1 MKNIRYQWKRYWV
14 PYKNDGISLTD
25 HGFLEDPTG
34 EFGKYV
40 SPNLATLEDLKK
52 LGCLIL
58 VGEPGIGKSSEIKE
72 LYYATAKESGDDHAL
87 WIDLKDVMTP
97 EGFISRLTN
106 DPRYKNWSEN
116 NEPLYLFLDSFD
128 EGTFSFPRFAN
139 AFSALLTDHHKNIS
153 NLYLRI
159 SCRTALW
166 PSYMEGNLV
175 VLWGEET
182 CQTHELCPLTKKD
195 VETALEAQGIDKQA
209 FLAEVYSKDASGL
222 AGKPLTLKFLIDVFL
237 ENKGHLP
244 DRKSEIYSRGCELL
258 VQEPQAW
265 KRVNPPVK
273 PKLNLPQKI
282 AVAERIAIATL
293 VGGKPTIVIE
303 DEGKLLD
310 NEINVTQLHGR
321 EIIDDVS
328 VTLGDEE
335 IKEVLNT
342 GLFSARGNGKIGWAH
357 QTYGEYLAA
366 RYITRHKLP
375 WKQVQSLL
383 FQDPLGIGI
392 FQVVPQ
398 LYEVSAWLASLD
410 PSFFDNAVLLD
421 PEFLLLSD
429 ANVITDQQKQAL
441 VEQLLIRLDRG
452 ELVDRWETFND
463 TNYKKLNHP
472 NIAAQLQPYIEDSSR
487 DMVVRRAAI
496 DIARA
501 CKVSSLEKLL
511 VNIALDS
518 DDNLS
523 IRVHAALTVAHIG
536 SEESKQALKPLADA
550 GFPDDPEDELKGA
563 VLRALWPNH
572 ISNQEVFALITPPK
586 KRSFHGAYYGFV
598 DKELAESLR
607 TEDVLSALSWIEAN
621 ALTPER
627 LEYFLGTLSD
637 AIMLKAWEEI
647 ADPQV
652 LEKFAHIAYER
663 LNEFAGIVGDRALS
677 EKIAAKFQ
685 KALENQDQGRRN
697 LIKRLAQI
705 IHEKDKKPGRKAFV
719 LYHRSHVQLILPKDF
734 EWFIQ
739 WLENEK
745 DEEMQKI
752 IAEIISSAFRVND
765 TSHIELVYKARQR
778 NSFLEEETRFW
789 FEPVEL
795 ASESA
800 KEQRERWSNE
810 QKWQEKHERDEREE
824 ILKIISPEKIV
835 ELLEKSE
842 AGDMDSWWLLNNAL
856 GVTDEGYYKADFE
869 ELRGWKLVEEDIH
882 KRIIECGKQFLTEK
896 SCDTD
901 KWLGKNILY
910 FPALAGYREIKK
922 LYSQHDEFLEKQG
935 LEFWKRWAP
944 ITLGFPLISNHPE
957 NGKIIALAYKHA
969 PDEVISTLGVLID
982 DEAERYNGLMI
993 NDLLEDSL
1001 DERMSK
1007 FLLEKAQQQGF
1018 SPKAAGEIIR
1028 FLLHHNDRAAKE
1040 YVKSKIK
1047 VPLPIDEQE
1056 KDEVIS
1062 SAASLLQNA
1071 VREDWEFLWDLI
1083 LKDNEFGRALIFRAH
1098 DSPLRGSSVLQD
1110 ISESQLA
1117 DLFIWL
1123 TKEFPPEEY
1132 RHPEG
1137 GGTVTPQISIGDW
1150 RDAVIRVL
1158 MEKGTAEAC
1167 RQVERAANALPQYK
1181 WIKQYTLVEARRITT
1196 QKSWQPPEINNLFK
1210 LVENR
1215 DLRLINSPDELMDS
1229 VLESIE
1235 KFQQILHAQQQ
1246 PRVIRLWNQD
1256 RRRKKQP
1263 VVSWPKDE
1271 LDLSDEIA
1279 SHLNDDLKDRGIF
1292 VGREMVVTR
1301 VNRLDIHIKV
1311 FGHDRLGRPTDP
1323 SEVIIEVKGCWHPE
1337 LDTAMET
1344 QLVDKYLSA
1353 NGCHHGIY
1361 LVGWFNC
1368 DAWNDSSDTRKQKAP
1383 NLSLEQ
1389 AREKF
1394 GQQAGALSAKH
1405 AFRVESV
1412 ILNTEL
1418 L

>member
-1 MKNIRYQWKRYWV
+1 MKNIKYQWKRYWV

-34 EFGKYV
+34 EFGKYI
-40 SPNLATLEDLKK
+40 SPSLATLEDLKK

-72 LYYATAKESGDDHAL
+72 LYDATVKESGDDHAL

-97 EGFISRLTN
+97 EGFISRLTD

-116 NEPLYLFLDSFD
+116 KEPLYLFLDSFD

-139 AFSALLTDHHKNIS
+139 AFSALFTDQHKNIP

-166 PSYMEGNLV
+166 SSYMEGSLV

-209 FLAEVYSKDASGL
+209 FLTEVYSKDASGL
-222 AGKPLTLKFLIDVFL
+222 AGKPLTLKFLMDLFL

-244 DRKSEIYSRGCELL
+244 DRKSEIYSRGCDLL

-310 NEINVTQLHGR
+310 NEINIIQLHGR
-321 EIIDDVS
+321 EIIDDVP

-366 RYITRHKLP
+366 KYITRHKLP
-375 WKQVQSLL
+375 WKQVQSLV

-398 LYEVSAWLASLD
+398 LYEVSAWLASLE

-441 VEQLLIRLDRG
+441 VEQLLVRLDRG

-472 NIAAQLQPYIEDSSR
+472 NIAAQLQPYIEDSSK

-511 VNIALDS
+511 VKIALDGN
-518 DDNLS
+518 DNLL

-536 SEESKQALKPLADA
+536 SDESKQALKPLADA

-572 ISNQEVFALITPPK
+572 ISNQEVFSLITPPK

-607 TEDVLSALSWIEAN
+607 TEDVLPALSWIEAN

-652 LEKFAHIAYER
+652 LEKFAHISYER

-685 KALENQDQGRRN
+685 KAIEDQDEGRRS
-697 LIKRLAQI
+697 LIKQLAQI
-705 IHEKDKKPGRKAFV
+705 IHEKDKKPGRKAFI
-719 LYHRSHVQLILPKDF
+719 LYHRSHVQLILPKDL
-734 EWFIQ
+734 EWLIK
-739 WLENEK
+739 WLEGEK
-745 DEEMQKI
+745 GEEMQKI
-752 IAEIISSAFRVND
+752 ISEIISSAFRVND
-765 TSHIELVYKARQR
+765 TSHIDLVYKARQR

-789 FEPVEL
+789 FEPVKL
-795 ASESA
+795 DSDFA
-800 KEQRERWSNE
+800 KEQRERWSDE
-810 QKWQEKHERDEREE
+810 KKWREKREKNEREE
-824 ILKIISPEKIV
+824 ILKVLSPDKIS

-842 AGDMDSWWLLNNAL
+842 AGDMDSWWRLNNAMCMYQHEL
-856 GVTDEGYYKADFE
+856 DDSKFE
-869 ELRGWKLVEEDIH
+869 DLPGWKIIDENIQ
-882 KRIIECGKQFLTEK
+882 KRIIECGRKFLSEQESK
-896 SCDTD
+896 PEI
-901 KWLGKNILY
+901 WLGKGKIY
-910 FPALAGYREIKK
+910 FPAIAGYRAIKAF
-922 LYSQHDEFLEKQG
+922 HEREPEFIEKQTS
-935 LEFWKRWAP
+935 EFWKRWAS
-944 ITLGFPLISNHPE
+944 ITLGMPLVSNDRE
-957 NGKIIALAYKHA
+957 NGKIIALAYKYA
-969 PDEVISTLGVLID
+969 PDEVIATLDVLID
-982 DEAERYNGLMI
+982 DEAQRYNSLLI
-993 NDLLEDSL
+993 NDLLDDCL
-1001 DERMSK
+1001 DDRMST
-1007 FLLEKAQQQGF
+1007 FLLGKAQQQGF
-1018 SPKAAGEIIR
+1018 SPKAAGEILR
-1028 FLLHHNDRAAKE
+1028 FLLGHDDLSAKE
-1040 YVKSKIK
+1040 YIKSKIA
-1047 VPLPIDEQE
+1047 VPLPEDADKKE
-1056 KDEVIS
+1056 EVL
-1062 SAASLLQNA
+1062 SAASSLLQNA
-1071 VREDWEFLWDLI
+1071 DQSDWEFLWDHI
-1083 LKDNEFGRALIFRAH
+1083 QQDNEFGRALIFKSH
-1098 DSPLRGSSVLQD
+1098 DSPLRGSGVLQK
-1110 ISESQLA
+1110 ISEPQLA
-1117 DLFIWL
+1117 DLHIWL
-1123 TKEFPPEEY
+1123 TNEFPPEEY
-1132 RHPEG
+1132 KQPEG
-1137 GGTVTPQISIGDW
+1137 SGTVTPKISIGDW
-1150 RDAVIRVL
+1150 RDSVLRVL
-1158 MEKGTAEAC
+1158 MDKGTAEAC
-1167 RQVERAANALPQYK
+1167 RQIDRIAAALPQYK
-1181 WIKQYTLVEARRITT
+1181 WIKRYTLVEARRIAA
-1196 QKSWQPPEINNLFK
+1196 QKSWQPPEVNNLFK
-1210 LVENR
+1210 LVENH

-1229 VLESIE
+1229 VLDSIAR
-1235 KFQQILHAQQQ
+1235 FQQVLHSQHQ

-1263 VVSWPKDE
+1263 VISWPKDE
-1271 LDLSDEIA
+1271 LDLSDELA
-1279 SHLNDDLKDRGIF
+1279 SHLNGDLDDRGIF
-1292 VGREMVVTR
+1292 VGREMTVTR

-1311 FGHDRLGRPTDP
+1311 FGKDHLGRPTD
-1323 SEVIIEVKGCWHPE
+1323 SHEIIIEVKGCWHPE

-1344 QLVDKYLSA
+1344 QLVGKYLSA

-1368 DAWNDSSDTRKQKAP
+1368 DAWNDSSDTRKQKVP

-1394 GQQAGALSAKH
+1394 GKQADALSAKH

>member
-1 MKNIRYQWKRYWV
+1 MKKVRYQWKRYWV
-14 PYKNDGISLTD
+14 PFKNDGISLTD

-40 SPNLATLEDLKK
+40 SPNLATLEDLRKV
-52 LGCLIL
+52 GCLIL
-58 VGEPGIGKSSEIKE
+58 VGEPGIGKSTEIE
-72 LYYATAKESGDDHAL
+72 DLYHSTQKGVGEDHAL
-87 WIDLKDVMTP
+87 WIDLKSVMTP
-97 EGFISRLTN
+97 DSFVDRLTN
-106 DPRYKNWSEN
+106 DPRYKKWSEN

-139 AFSALLTDHHKNIS
+139 AFSTLLTDNSKNIP

-166 PSYMEGNLV
+166 PSYMEGSLV
-175 VLWGEET
+175 VLWEEEN

-195 VETALEAQGIDKQA
+195 VEVALDTQGIDKKA
-209 FLAEVYSKDASGL
+209 FLAEVESKEVSGL
-222 AGKPLTLKFLIDVFL
+222 AGKPLTLNFLMDVFI

-244 DRKSEIYSRGCELL
+244 DKKSDIYSRGCELL
-258 VQEPQAW
+258 ALEPDVS
-265 KRVNPPVK
+265 RRFNPSVK

-282 AVAERIAIATL
+282 AIAERIAIATL

-303 DEGKLLD
+303 NEDKLLD
-310 NEINVTQLHGR
+310 NEIGITQLHGR
-321 EIIDDVS
+321 EIVDDVP

-366 RYITRHKLP
+366 RYIVRHQLP
-375 WKQVQSLL
+375 WKQIQSLL
-383 FQDPLGIGI
+383 FQDPLKIGI

-398 LYEVSAWLASLD
+398 LYEVGAWLASLE

-472 NIAAQLQPYIEDSSR
+472 HIATQLQPYIEDSSK

-501 CKVSSLEKLL
+501 CKVSSLEELL
-511 VNIALDS
+511 VKITLNS
-518 DDNLS
+518 DDNLL

-572 ISNQEVFALITPPK
+572 ISNQEVFSLITPPK

-598 DKELAESLR
+598 DKEFAESLR
-607 TEDVLSALSWIEAN
+607 TEDVLPGLSWIEAN

-647 ADPQV
+647 ANPQV
-652 LEKFAHIAYER
+652 LEKFAHISYER

-685 KALENQDQGRRN
+685 KAIEDQDEGRRS
-697 LIKRLAQI
+697 LIKQLAQI
-705 IHEKDKKPGRKAFV
+705 IHEKDKKPGRKAFI
-719 LYHRSHVQLILPKDF
+719 LYHRSHVQLILPKDL
-734 EWFIQ
+734 EWLIQ
-739 WLENEK
+739 WLEGEK

-765 TSHIELVYKARQR
+765 TSHIDLVYKARQH
-778 NSFLEEETRFW
+778 NKLLEEETRFW
-789 FEPVEL
+789 FEPVVL

-800 KEQRERWSNE
+800 KEQRKRWNDE
-810 QKWQEKHERDEREE
+810 QSWQTRREQNERDET
-824 ILKIISPEKIV
+824 LKYVTPERIV
-835 ELLEKSE
+835 ELLVKSE
-842 AGDMDSWWLLNNAL
+842 AGDLDSWWRLNNAL
-856 GVTDEGYYKADFE
+856 GVTDEGFYQAEFE
-869 ELRGWKLVEEDIH
+869 ELRAWELVDEDVH
-882 KRIIECGKQFLTEK
+882 MRIIECGKKFLTEK
-896 SCDTD
+896 GSDPD
-901 KWLGKNILY
+901 KWLGKGNTIY

-922 LYSQHDEFLEKQG
+922 LHSQQDEFLDEQG
-935 LEFWKRWAP
+935 ADFWKRWAP
-944 ITLGFPLISNHPE
+944 ITLGFPHVSNHPE

-969 PDEVISTLGVLID
+969 PDEVISTLDVLID

-1007 FLLEKAQQQGF
+1007 FLLAKAQQQGF
-1018 SPKAAGEIIR
+1018 SPKAAGEIVR
-1028 FLLHHNDRAAKE
+1028 FLLHYNDKATKE

-1047 VPLPIDEQE
+1047 VPLPTGEPE
-1056 KDEVIS
+1056 KEEIIS

-1071 VREDWEFLWDLI
+1071 VREDWEFLWDLMM
-1083 LKDNEFGRALIFRAH
+1083 KDKEFGRALVFRAH
-1098 DSPLRGSSVLQD
+1098 DSPLRGAGVLQD

-1123 TKEFPPEEY
+1123 TNEFPPEEY
-1132 RHPEG
+1132 KHPEG

-1150 RDAVIRVL
+1150 RDSVIRAL
-1158 MEKGTAEAC
+1158 MDKGTAEAC
-1167 RQVERAANALPQYK
+1167 RQIERVANALPQYK

-1196 QKSWQPPEINNLFK
+1196 QKSWQPPEISNLFK
-1210 LVENR
+1210 LVENH
-1215 DLRLINSPDELMDS
+1215 DLRLVNSPDELMGIVIDS
-1229 VLESIE
+1229 LNS
-1235 KFQQILHAQQQ
+1235 FQQKLQKNDHPQA
-1246 PRVIRLWNQD
+1246 IRLWNENG
-1256 RRRKKQP
+1256 RP
-1263 VVSWPKDE
+1263 PISSPKDE
-1271 LDLSDEIA
+1271 NRLSDEVA
-1279 SHLNDDLKDRGIF
+1279 THLTEDLKSRGII
-1292 VGREMVVTR
+1292 VGREVEIRRGNET
-1301 VNRLDIHIKV
+1301 DIHISVHKRD
-1311 FGHDRLGRPTDP
+1311 HLGRPIDDP
-1323 SEVIIEVKGCWHPE
+1323 MKVTIEVKGCWHPD
-1337 LDTAMET
+1337 LNTAMES
-1344 QLVDKYLSA
+1344 QLVGQYLSTDD
-1353 NGCHHGIY
+1353 CRHGIY
-1361 LVGWFNC
+1361 LIGWFTC
-1368 DAWNDSSDTRKQKAP
+1368 DKWNDPKDSRKKKAP
-1383 NLSLEQ
+1383 KLDISD
-1389 AREKF
+1389 AAKKF
-1394 GQQAGALSAKH
+1394 EQQAEEVSTKTSL
-1405 AFRVESV
+1405 RVQSFV
-1412 ILNTEL
+1412 LDARLTS
-1418 L
+1418 

>member
-1 MKNIRYQWKRYWV
+1 MKKVRYQWKRYWV

-40 SPNLATLEDLKK
+40 SPNLVTLEDLKK
-52 LGCLIL
+52 VGCLIL

-72 LYYATAKESGDDHAL
+72 LYDATVKEVGESHSL
-87 WIDLKDVMTP
+87 WIDLSRVGTFDY
-97 EGFISRLTN
+97 FIDRLTN

-116 NEPLYLFLDSFD
+116 GESLHLFFDSFD

-139 AFSALLTDHHKNIS
+139 SFSDLLTDSQEKIPS
-153 NLYLRI
+153 LYLRI

-166 PSYMEGNLV
+166 PSYMESSLS
-175 VLWGEET
+175 VLWGEENS
-182 CQTHELCPLTKKD
+182 QTHELCPLTKKD
-195 VETALEAQGIDKQA
+195 VEVALDAQGIDKKD
-209 FLAEVYSKDASGL
+209 FLAEVQSKDVSGL
-222 AGKPLTLKFLIDVFL
+222 AGKPLTLNFLMDVFM

-244 DRKSEIYSRGCELL
+244 DRKSDIYSRGCGLL
-258 VQEPQAW
+258 VQEPQEW
-265 KRVNPPVK
+265 KRVNPPK
-273 PKLNLPQKI
+273 TPKLNLPQKI
-282 AVAERIAIATL
+282 AIAERIAIATL
-293 VGGKPTIVIE
+293 IGGKPTIVIE
-303 DEGKLLD
+303 NEDKLLD
-310 NEINVTQLHGR
+310 NEIGITQLHGR
-321 EIIDDVS
+321 EIVDDVP

-366 RYITRHKLP
+366 RYIVRHQLP
-375 WKQVQSLL
+375 WKQIQSLL
-383 FQDPLGIGI
+383 FQDPLKIGI
-392 FQVVPQ
+392 FQVIPQ
-398 LYEVSAWLASLD
+398 LYEVGAWLASLK

-472 NIAAQLQPYIEDSSR
+472 DIAAQLQPYIEDSSK

-501 CKVSSLEKLL
+501 CKVSSLDKLL

-572 ISNQEVFALITPPK
+572 ISNQEVFSLITPPK

-607 TEDVLSALSWIEAN
+607 TEDVLPALSWIEAN

-652 LEKFAHIAYER
+652 LEKFAHISYER
-663 LNEFAGIVGDRALS
+663 LKEFAGIVGDRALS
-677 EKIAAKFQ
+677 EKIATKFQ
-685 KALENQDQGRRN
+685 EALDTNDEGRRS
-697 LIKRLAQI
+697 LIKRLVQI
-705 IHEKDKKPGRKAFV
+705 INENDKSDNRKAFI
-719 LYHRSHVQLILPKDF
+719 LYHRSNVRLFNPADL
-734 EWFIQ
+734 EWLIQ
-739 WLENEK
+739 WLDEEK
-745 DEEMQKI
+745 DGAIQKI
-752 IAEIISSAFRVND
+752 IAEIVFRIFDINSTQD
-765 TSHIELVYKARQR
+765 IDLVYKARQR
-778 NSFLEEETRFW
+778 NAALEEETRSW
-789 FEPVEL
+789 FEPVRL
-795 ASESA
+795 DSEWA
-800 KEQRERWSNE
+800 KTQRENWVDQ
-810 QKWQEKHERDEREE
+810 QKWQEKHEHDEREE
-824 ILKIISPEKIV
+824 ILKVISPDKII

-842 AGDMDSWWLLNNAL
+842 AGDMNCWWRLNNAMCR
-856 GVTDEGYYKADFE
+856 YQE
-869 ELRGWKLVEEDIH
+869 ELDDSQFEDLPGWKVIDEETH
-882 KRIIECGKQFLTEK
+882 KRIIECGRRFLAEQESK
-896 SCDTD
+896 PEI
-901 KWLGKNILY
+901 WLGKGKIY
-910 FPALAGYREIKK
+910 FPAIAGYRAIKAF
-922 LYSQHDEFLEKQG
+922 HEREPEFIEKQNS
-935 LEFWKRWAP
+935 EFWKRWAP
-944 ITLGFPLISNHPE
+944 ITLGMPLVSNDPK

-969 PDEVISTLGVLID
+969 PDEVIATLDVLID
-982 DEAERYNGLMI
+982 HEAQRYNGLLI
-993 NDLLEDSL
+993 NDLLEECL

-1007 FLLEKAQQQGF
+1007 FLLDKAQQQGF
-1018 SPKAAGEIIR
+1018 SPKAAGEILR
-1028 FLLHHNDRAAKE
+1028 FLLSHNDSSAKE
-1040 YVKSKIK
+1040 YIKSKIV
-1047 VPLPIDEQE
+1047 VPLPENADEKE
-1056 KDEVIS
+1056 DVLS
-1062 SAASLLQNA
+1062 AAASLLQNA
-1071 VREDWEFLWDLI
+1071 DQPDWEFLWDRI
-1083 LKDNEFGRALIFRAH
+1083 QQDNEFGRALIFKSH
-1098 DSPLRGSSVLQD
+1098 DSPLRGSGVLQK
-1110 ISESQLA
+1110 ISELQLA
-1117 DLFIWL
+1117 DLHIWL
-1123 TKEFPPEEY
+1123 TNEFPPEEY
-1132 RHPEG
+1132 KQPEG
-1137 GGTVTPQISIGDW
+1137 SGTVTPKISIGDW
-1150 RDAVIRVL
+1150 RDSVLRVL
-1158 MEKGTAEAC
+1158 MDKGTAEAC
-1167 RQVERAANALPQYK
+1167 RQIDRVAVALPQYK
-1181 WIKQYTLVEARRITT
+1181 WIKRYTLVEARRIAT
-1196 QKSWQPPEINNLFK
+1196 QKSWQPPELGQLFS
-1210 LVENR
+1210 LVENH

-1229 VLESIE
+1229 VLDSIDR
-1235 KFQQILHAQQQ
+1235 FQQILHSQQQ

-1271 LDLSDEIA
+1271 LDLSDELA
-1279 SHLNDDLKDRGIF
+1279 SHLNDDLDDRGIF
-1292 VGREMVVTR
+1292 VGREMTVTR

-1311 FGHDRLGRPTDP
+1311 FGKDRLGRPTD
-1323 SEVIIEVKGCWHPE
+1323 SHEIIIEVKGCWHPE

-1344 QLVDKYLSA
+1344 QLVGKYLSA

-1368 DAWNDSSDTRKQKAP
+1368 DAWSDSSDSRKQKAP
-1383 NLSLEQ
+1383 NMTLAQ
-1389 AREKF
+1389 AREKY
-1394 GQQAGALSAKH
+1394 GQQAEALSMKH
-1405 AFRVESV
+1405 AFNVKSV
-1412 ILNTEL
+1412 VLNTEL

>member
-72 LYYATAKESGDDHAL
+72 LYDATVKEVGDSHSL
-87 WIDLKDVMTP
+87 WIDLSRVGTFDY
-97 EGFISRLTN
+97 FIDRLTN

-116 NEPLYLFLDSFD
+116 GEPLHLFLDSFD

-139 AFSALLTDHHKNIS
+139 SFSALLADNQEKIPS
-153 NLYLRI
+153 LYLRI

-166 PSYMEGNLV
+166 PSYMESSLS
-175 VLWGEET
+175 VLWGEEN

-195 VETALEAQGIDKQA
+195 VEMALDAQGIDKKA
-209 FLAEVYSKDASGL
+209 FLAEVQSKDVSGL
-222 AGKPLTLKFLIDVFL
+222 AGKPLTLNFLMDVFL

-244 DRKSEIYSRGCELL
+244 DRKSDIYSRGCDLL
-258 VQEPQAW
+258 VQEPQEW
-265 KRVNPPVK
+265 KKVNPPK
-273 PKLNLPQKI
+273 TPKLNLPQKI

-293 VGGKPTIVIE
+293 IGGKPTIVIE
-303 DEGKLLD
+303 NEDKLLD
-310 NEINVTQLHGR
+310 NEVGITQFHGR
-321 EIIDDVS
+321 EIVDDVP

-342 GLFSARGNGKIGWAH
+342 GLFSARGNGKMGWAH

-366 RYITRHKLP
+366 RYIVRHQLP
-375 WKQVQSLL
+375 CKQIQSLL
-383 FQDPLGIGI
+383 FQDPLKIGI

-398 LYEVSAWLASLD
+398 LYEVGAWLASLEL
-410 PSFFDNAVLLD
+410 SFFDNAVLLD

-472 NIAAQLQPYIEDSSR
+472 NIASQLQPYIEDASK

-511 VNIALDS
+511 VKIALDS
-518 DDNLS
+518 NDNLS

-536 SEESKQALKPLADA
+536 SDKSKQALKPLADA

-572 ISNQEVFALITPPK
+572 ISNQEVFSLITPPK

-598 DKELAESLR
+598 DKEFAESLR
-607 TEDVLSALSWIEAN
+607 TEDVLPGLSWIEAN

-647 ADPQV
+647 ADPEV
-652 LEKFAHIAYER
+652 LEKFAQISYER

-685 KALENQDQGRRN
+685 TALEEQDDGRRS

-719 LYHRSHVQLILPKDF
+719 LYHRSHVQLILPKDL

-739 WLENEK
+739 WLESEK

-765 TSHIELVYKARQR
+765 TSHIELVHKARQR

-800 KEQRERWSNE
+800 KEQRERWSDE
-810 QKWQEKHERDEREE
+810 KKWQEKREKNEQEE
-824 ILKIISPEKIV
+824 ILKVLSPTRIT

-842 AGDMDSWWLLNNAL
+842 AGDMDSWWRLNNAMCMYDQEL
-856 GVTDEGYYKADFE
+856 DDCKFE
-869 ELRGWKLVEEDIH
+869 DLPGWKIIDEEVQ
-882 KRIIECGKQFLTEK
+882 KRIIEVGRKFLTEQECK
-896 SCDTD
+896 PEM
-901 KWLGKNILY
+901 WLGQGKIY
-910 FPALAGYREIKK
+910 FPAIAGFRAIKAFHEREP
-922 LYSQHDEFLEKQG
+922 EFIEKQG
-935 LEFWKRWAP
+935 PEFWKKWAP
-944 ITLGFPLISNHPE
+944 ITLGMPLVSNDRE

-969 PDEVISTLGVLID
+969 PDEVIATLDVLVD
-982 DEAERYNGLMI
+982 HEAQRYNSLLI
-993 NDLLEDSL
+993 NDLLEDCL
-1001 DERMSK
+1001 DDRMST
-1007 FLLEKAQQQGF
+1007 FLLGKAQQQGF
-1018 SPKAAGEIIR
+1018 SPKASSDIIH
-1028 FLLHHNDRAAKE
+1028 FLLHHNDKATKE

-1047 VPLPIDEQE
+1047 VPLPTGEPE
-1056 KDEVIS
+1056 KVEIIS

-1071 VREDWEFLWDLI
+1071 VREDWEFLWDLMK
-1083 LKDNEFGRALIFRAH
+1083 KDKEFGRALVFRAH
-1098 DSPLRGSSVLQD
+1098 DSPLRGAGVLQD

-1123 TKEFPPEEY
+1123 TNEFPPEEY
-1132 RHPEG
+1132 KHPEG

-1150 RDAVIRVL
+1150 RDSVLRVL
-1158 MEKGTAEAC
+1158 MDKGTTEAC
-1167 RQVERAANALPQYK
+1167 RQIDKVAVVLPQYK
-1181 WIKQYTLVEARRITT
+1181 WIKRYTLVEARRIAT
-1196 QKSWQPPEINNLFK
+1196 QKSWQPPELGQLFS
-1210 LVENR
+1210 LVENH

-1229 VLESIE
+1229 VLGSIDR
-1235 KFQQILHAQQQ
+1235 FQQILHSQQQ
-1246 PRVIRLWNQD
+1246 PRVVRLWNQD

-1271 LDLSDEIA
+1271 LDLSDELA
-1279 SHLNDDLKDRGIF
+1279 SHLNDDLGDRGIF
-1292 VGREMVVTR
+1292 VGREMSVTR

-1311 FGHDRLGRPTDP
+1311 FGKDRLGRPTD
-1323 SEVIIEVKGCWHPE
+1323 SHEIIIEVKGCWHPE

-1344 QLVDKYLSA
+1344 QLVGKYLSA

-1389 AREKF
+1389 ARERF
-1394 GQQAGALSAKH
+1394 GQQAEVLSTKH

>member
-1 MKNIRYQWKRYWV
+1 MKKLRYQWKRYWV
-14 PYKNDGISLTD
+14 PYKNDVISLTD

-34 EFGKYV
+34 EFGKYI
-40 SPNLATLEDLKK
+40 SPNLATLEDLKNF
-52 LGCLIL
+52 GCLIL
-58 VGEPGIGKSSEIKE
+58 VGEPGIGKSTEIE
-72 LYYATAKESGDDHAL
+72 DLYHATREEVGDDHTL
-87 WIDLKDVMTP
+87 WIDLKSVMTP
-97 EGFISRLTN
+97 DSFIDRLTN
-106 DPRYKNWSEN
+106 DHRYKNWSEN

-139 AFSALLTDHHKNIS
+139 AFSALLTDNRENIP
-153 NLYLRI
+153 NLRLRI

-166 PSYMEGNLV
+166 PSYMEDGLV
-175 VLWGEET
+175 VLWKEEN

-195 VETALEAQGIDKQA
+195 VEVALDARGIDKKA
-209 FLAEVYSKDASGL
+209 FLAEVQSKDVSGL
-222 AGKPLTLKFLIDVFL
+222 AGKPLTLNFLMDVFI

-244 DRKSEIYSRGCELL
+244 DKKSDIYSRGCELL
-258 VQEPQAW
+258 ALEPDVS
-265 KRVNPPVK
+265 RRINPSIK

-282 AVAERIAIATL
+282 AIAERIAITTL
-293 VGGKPTIVIE
+293 IGGKPTIVIE
-303 DEGKLLD
+303 NEDKLLD
-310 NEINVTQLHGR
+310 NEIGITQLHGR
-321 EIIDDVS
+321 EIVDDAP
-328 VTLGDEE
+328 VTLRDEE

-366 RYITRHKLP
+366 RYIVRHQLP
-375 WKQVQSLL
+375 WKQIQSLL
-383 FQDPLGIGI
+383 FQDPLKIGI
-392 FQVVPQ
+392 FQMVPQ
-398 LYEVSAWLASLD
+398 LYEVGAWLASLE

-472 NIAAQLQPYIEDSSR
+472 HIAAQLQPYIKDSSK

-518 DDNLS
+518 NDNLS

-572 ISNQEVFALITPPK
+572 ISNQELFSLITPPK

-607 TEDVLSALSWIEAN
+607 TEDVLPALSWIEDN

-637 AIMLKAWEEI
+637 TIMLKAWEEI

-652 LEKFAHIAYER
+652 LEKFAHISYER

-685 KALENQDQGRRN
+685 KALDAQDEGRRS
-697 LIKRLAQI
+697 LIRRLVQI
-705 IHEKDKKPGRKAFV
+705 VHEKDKSAGRKAFI
-719 LYHRSHVQLILPKDF
+719 LYHRSHVQLILPKDL
-734 EWFIQ
+734 EWLIR

-745 DEEMQKI
+745 NEEMQKI

-765 TSHIELVYKARQR
+765 TSHIDLVYKARQR

-800 KEQRERWSNE
+800 KEQRERWSDE
-810 QKWQEKHERDEREE
+810 KKWQEKREKNEQEE
-824 ILKIISPEKIV
+824 ILKILSPTKIT

-842 AGDMDSWWLLNNAL
+842 AGDMDSWWRLNNAMCMYQHEL
-856 GVTDEGYYKADFE
+856 DDSKFE
-869 ELRGWKLVEEDIH
+869 DLPGWKIINEEIQ
-882 KRIIECGKQFLTEK
+882 KRIIECGRRFLAEQESK
-896 SCDTD
+896 PEI
-901 KWLGKNILY
+901 WLGKGKIY
-910 FPALAGYREIKK
+910 FPAIAGYRAIKAF
-922 LYSQHDEFLEKQG
+922 YEREPEFIEKQNS
-935 LEFWKRWAP
+935 EFWKRWAP
-944 ITLGFPLISNHPE
+944 ITLGMPLISNDPE

-969 PDEVISTLGVLID
+969 PGEVIATLDVLID
-982 DEAERYNGLMI
+982 DEAQRYNGLLI
-993 NDLLEDSL
+993 NDLLEDCL
-1001 DERMSK
+1001 DETMNK
-1007 FLLEKAQQQGF
+1007 FLLGKARQQGF
-1018 SPKAAGEIIR
+1018 SPKAAGEITR
-1028 FLLHHNDRAAKE
+1028 FLLHHNDKATKE

-1047 VPLPIDEQE
+1047 VPLPTDEQE
-1056 KDEVIS
+1056 KEEVIS

-1071 VREDWEFLWDLI
+1071 AREDWEFLWDLV

-1098 DSPLRGSSVLQD
+1098 DSSLRGSSVLQD

-1137 GGTVTPQISIGDW
+1137 SGTVTPQISIGDW

-1167 RQVERAANALPQYK
+1167 RQVEKVANALPQYK

-1196 QKSWQPPEINNLFK
+1196 QKSWQPPEVSNLFK
-1210 LVENR
+1210 LIENH

-1229 VLESIE
+1229 VLDSIE
-1235 KFQQILHAQQQ
+1235 RFQQILHSQQQ

-1263 VVSWPKDE
+1263 VISWPKDE
-1271 LDLSDEIA
+1271 LDLSDELT
-1279 SHLNDDLKDRGIF
+1279 SHLNGDLKDRGIF

-1311 FGHDRLGRPTDP
+1311 FGRDHLGRPTDP

-1368 DAWNDSSDTRKQKAP
+1368 DAWNDSSDSRKQNAP
-1383 NLSLEQ
+1383 SLSLAQ

-1394 GQQAGALSAKH
+1394 GQQAKTLSVKH
-1405 AFRVESV
+1405 ALRVESIV
-1412 ILNTEL
+1412 LNTEL

>member
-1 MKNIRYQWKRYWV
+1 MKKVRYQWKRYWV
-14 PYKNDGISLTD
+14 PFKNNGISLTD

-40 SPNLATLEDLKK
+40 SPNLATLEALKK
-52 LGCLIL
+52 VGCLIL
-58 VGEPGIGKSSEIKE
+58 VGEPGIGKSSEIE
-72 LYYATAKESGDDHAL
+72 DLYLATREEFGDDHTIL
-87 WIDLKDVMTP
+87 IDLKSVMTP
-97 EGFISRLTN
+97 DSFVDRLTN
-106 DPRYKNWSEN
+106 DPRYKKWSEN

-139 AFSALLTDHHKNIS
+139 AFSTLLTDNSKNIP

-166 PSYMEGNLV
+166 PSYMESSLIA
-175 VLWGEET
+175 LWEEEN

-195 VETALEAQGIDKQA
+195 VEVALDARDIDKKA
-209 FLAEVYSKDASGL
+209 FLAEVDSKEVSGL
-222 AGKPLTLKFLIDVFL
+222 AGKPLTLNFLVDVFI

-244 DRKSEIYSRGCELL
+244 DKKSDIYSRGCELL
-258 VQEPQAW
+258 VQEPQEW

-293 VGGKPTIVIE
+293 IGGKPTIVIE
-303 DEGKLLD
+303 NEDKLLA
-310 NEINVTQLHGR
+310 NEIGITQLHDR
-321 EIIDDVS
+321 EIVDDVA

-357 QTYGEYLAA
+357 QTYGEYLSA
-366 RYITRHKLP
+366 RYIVRHQLP
-375 WKQVQSLL
+375 WKQIQSLL
-383 FQDPLGIGI
+383 LQDPLKIGI

-398 LYEVSAWLASLD
+398 LYEVGAWLASLE

-472 NIAAQLQPYIEDSSR
+472 NIAAQLQPYIEDSSK

-501 CKVSSLEKLL
+501 CKVSSLEELL
-511 VNIALDS
+511 VKITLGG

-523 IRVHAALTVAHIG
+523 IRVHAALTVAYIG
-536 SEESKQALKPLADA
+536 SEESKNALKPLADA

-572 ISNQEVFALITPPK
+572 ISTQEVFSLITPPK

-598 DKELAESLR
+598 DKELTESLR
-607 TEDVLSALSWIEAN
+607 AEDVLSGLSWIEDN

-652 LEKFAHIAYER
+652 LEKFAHISYER
-663 LNEFAGIVGDRALS
+663 LNEFSGIVGDRALS
-677 EKIAAKFQ
+677 EKIATKFQ
-685 KALENQDQGRRN
+685 TAIENQDEGRKS

-705 IHEKDKKPGRKAFV
+705 IQEKDRKPGRKAFI
-719 LYHRSHVQLILPKDF
+719 LYHRSHVQLILPKDL

-739 WLENEK
+739 WLESEK
-745 DEEMQKI
+745 DEEMQRI
-752 IAEIISSAFRVND
+752 IAEIISNAFRVND
-765 TSHIELVYKARQR
+765 TSHIDLVYKARQH
-778 NSFLEEETRFW
+778 NHFLEEETGFW
-789 FEPVEL
+789 FEPVKL
-795 ASESA
+795 DSDSA
-800 KEQRERWSNE
+800 REQRERWSNE
-810 QKWQEKHERDEREE
+810 QKWQKKQERNEREE
-824 ILKIISPEKIV
+824 ILKVISPDKIT

-842 AGDMDSWWLLNNAL
+842 AGDMDSWWRLNNAMCR
-856 GVTDEGYYKADFE
+856 YQE
-869 ELRGWKLVEEDIH
+869 ELDDSKFEDLPGWKVINEETQN
-882 KRIIECGKQFLTEK
+882 RIIECGRKFLTEQESK
-896 SCDTD
+896 PEI
-901 KWLGKNILY
+901 WLGKGKIY
-910 FPALAGYREIKK
+910 FPAIAGYRAVKAFYEREP
-922 LYSQHDEFLEKQG
+922 EFIEKQTP
-935 LEFWKRWAP
+935 EFWKRWAP
-944 ITLGFPLISNHPE
+944 ITLGMPLVSNDRE

-969 PDEVISTLGVLID
+969 PDEVVATLDVLVD
-982 DEAERYNGLMI
+982 DEAQRYNSLLI
-993 NDLLEDSL
+993 NDLLEDCI
-1001 DERMSK
+1001 DDRMST
-1007 FLLEKAQQQGF
+1007 FLLGKAQQQGF
-1018 SPKAAGEIIR
+1018 SPKASGEIIR
-1028 FLLHHNDRAAKE
+1028 FLLHHNDKATKE
-1040 YVKSKIK
+1040 YVKSKIQ
-1047 VPLPIDEQE
+1047 VPLPTGEQE
-1056 KDEVIS
+1056 KEEVVS

-1071 VREDWEFLWDLI
+1071 VKEDWEFLWDLI
-1083 LKDNEFGRALIFRAH
+1083 LKDNEFGRTLVFRAH

-1132 RHPEG
+1132 KHPEG

-1150 RDAVIRVL
+1150 RDSVIRAL

-1167 RQVERAANALPQYK
+1167 RQVERVANALPQYK
-1181 WIKQYTLVEARRITT
+1181 WIKQYTLVETRRITT
-1196 QKSWQPPEINNLFK
+1196 QKSWQPPEISNLFK
-1210 LVENR
+1210 LVENH
-1215 DLRLINSPDELMDS
+1215 DLRLVNSPDELMDS
-1229 VLESIE
+1229 VLDSIE
-1235 KFQQILHAQQQ
+1235 RFQQILHSQQQ

-1263 VVSWPKDE
+1263 VISWPKDE
-1271 LDLSDEIA
+1271 LDLSDELA

-1311 FGHDRLGRPTDP
+1311 FSRDHLGRPTDP
-1323 SEVIIEVKGCWHPE
+1323 SEVTIEVKGCWHPE

-1344 QLVDKYLSA
+1344 QLADKYLSA

-1368 DAWNDSSDTRKQKAP
+1368 DAWNDSGDTRKQKAP
-1383 NLSLEQ
+1383 NLSLVQ

>member
-1 MKNIRYQWKRYWV
+1 MKKVRYQWKRYWV
-14 PYKNDGISLTD
+14 PFKNDGISLTD

-52 LGCLIL
+52 FGCLIL
-58 VGEPGIGKSSEIKE
+58 IGEPGIGKSTEIE
-72 LYYATAKESGDDHAL
+72 YLYHTTREEVGEDHTL
-87 WIDLKDVMTP
+87 WINLKNVMTP
-97 EGFISRLTN
+97 DSFINWLLN
-106 DPRYKNWSEN
+106 DPRYKKWSEN

-139 AFSALLTDHHKNIS
+139 AFSTLLTDNRENIP

-166 PSYMEGNLV
+166 PSYMEGSLV
-175 VLWGEET
+175 ALWEEEN

-195 VETALEAQGIDKQA
+195 VEVALDARGIDKKA
-209 FLAEVYSKDASGL
+209 FLAEVVSKEVSGL
-222 AGKPLTLKFLIDVFL
+222 AGKPLTLNFLMDVFM

-244 DRKSEIYSRGCELL
+244 DKKSDIYSRGCELL
-258 VQEPQAW
+258 ALEPDVSR
-265 KRVNPPVK
+265 RVNPSVK

-293 VGGKPTIVIE
+293 IGGKPIIAIE
-303 DEGKLLD
+303 NEDKLLA
-310 NEINVTQLHGR
+310 NEIGITQLHGR
-321 EIIDDVS
+321 EIVDDVP
-328 VTLGDEE
+328 VTLRDEE

-366 RYITRHKLP
+366 RYIVRHQLP
-375 WKQVQSLL
+375 WRQIQSLL
-383 FQDPLGIGI
+383 FQDPLKIGI

-398 LYEVSAWLASLD
+398 LYEVGAWLASLE

-472 NIAAQLQPYIEDSSR
+472 NIAAQLQLYIHDSSK
-487 DMVVRRAAI
+487 DIVVRRAAI

-501 CKVSSLEKLL
+501 CQVSSLEDLL
-511 VNIALDS
+511 VNIALDG

-572 ISNQEVFALITPPK
+572 ISTLEVFSLITPPK

-607 TEDVLSALSWIEAN
+607 SEDVLPALSWIEAN

-652 LEKFAHIAYER
+652 LEKFAYISHAR
-663 LNEFAGIVGDRALS
+663 LKEFAGIVGDRALS
-677 EKIAAKFQ
+677 EKIATKFQ
-685 KALENQDQGRRN
+685 KALDAQDEGRRS
-697 LIKRLAQI
+697 LIKRLVQI
-705 IHEKDKKPGRKAFV
+705 INEKDKSDNRKAFI
-719 LYHRSHVQLILPKDF
+719 LYHRSNVRLFNPADL
-734 EWFIQ
+734 EWLIQ
-739 WLENEK
+739 WLDEEK
-745 DEEMQKI
+745 DAAIQKI
-752 IAEIISSAFRVND
+752 IAEIVFRIFDINSTQD
-765 TSHIELVYKARQR
+765 IDLVYKARQR
-778 NSFLEEETRFW
+778 NAALEEETRSW
-789 FEPVEL
+789 FEPVRFD
-795 ASESA
+795 SEWA
-800 KEQRERWSNE
+800 NTQRENWVDQ
-810 QKWQEKHERDEREE
+810 QKWQEKHEHDKREE
-824 ILKIISPEKIV
+824 ILKVIYPDKIT

-842 AGDMDSWWLLNNAL
+842 AGDMDSWWLIGRNLCMYQHEL
-856 GVTDEGYYKADFE
+856 DDCRFE
-869 ELRGWKLVEEDIH
+869 DLPGWKVIDKETQN
-882 KRIIECGKQFLTEK
+882 RIIECGRRFLAEQESK
-896 SCDTD
+896 PEI
-901 KWLGKNILY
+901 WLGKGKIY
-910 FPALAGYREIKK
+910 FPAIAGYRAIKAF
-922 LYSQHDEFLEKQG
+922 HEREPEFIEKQNS
-935 LEFWKRWAP
+935 EFWKRWAP
-944 ITLGFPLISNHPE
+944 ITLGMPLVSNDPE
-957 NGKIIALAYKHA
+957 NGKIIALAYKYA
-969 PDEVISTLGVLID
+969 PDEVIATLDVLID
-982 DEAERYNGLMI
+982 HEAQRYNGLLI
-993 NDLLEDSL
+993 NDLLEDCL
-1001 DERMSK
+1001 DQRMSK
-1007 FLLEKAQQQGF
+1007 FLLDKAQKQEF

-1028 FLLHHNDRAAKE
+1028 FLLHHNDIATKE
-1040 YVKSKIK
+1040 FVKSKIQ
-1047 VPLPIDEQE
+1047 VPLPTNEQE
-1056 KDEVIS
+1056 KEEVIS

-1071 VREDWEFLWDLI
+1071 VKEDWEFLWNLI
-1083 LKDNEFGRALIFRAH
+1083 LKDNEFGRVLIFRAH

-1110 ISESQLA
+1110 ISEPQLA

-1123 TKEFPPEEY
+1123 TNEFPPEEY
-1132 RHPEG
+1132 HQPEG
-1137 GGTVTPQISIGDW
+1137 VGTVTPQISIGEW
-1150 RDAVIRVL
+1150 RDAVIRLL
-1158 MEKGTAEAC
+1158 MERGTAEAC
-1167 RQVERAANALPQYK
+1167 RQIEKIANALPNYK
-1181 WIKQYTLVEARRITT
+1181 WIRQYTLVEARRIAN
-1196 QKSWQPPEINNLFK
+1196 QKSWQPPEVNNLFK
-1210 LVENR
+1210 LVENH
-1215 DLRLINSPDELMDS
+1215 DLRLINSPNELMDS
-1229 VLESIE
+1229 VLDSISR
-1235 KFQQILHAQQQ
+1235 FQQIMHAPQQ

-1263 VVSWPKDE
+1263 VISWPKDE
-1271 LDLSDEIA
+1271 LDLSDELA
-1279 SHLNDDLKDRGIF
+1279 THLNEDLKNRGIF

-1301 VNRLDIHIKV
+1301 INRLDIHIKV
-1311 FGHDRLGRPTDP
+1311 FGRDHLGRPTNP

-1344 QLVDKYLSA
+1344 QLVGKYLSVD
-1353 NGCHHGIY
+1353 GCHHGIY

-1368 DAWNDSSDTRKQKAP
+1368 DAWNDSSDSRRQKAP
-1383 NLSLEQ
+1383 NLTLEQ
-1389 AREKF
+1389 AREQF
-1394 GQQAGALSAKH
+1394 GMQAQELSQKDST
-1405 AFRVESV
+1405 RVESF
-1412 ILNTEL
+1412 ILDARI
-1418 L
+1418 

>member
-1 MKNIRYQWKRYWV
+1 MKKVRYQWKRYWV
-14 PYKNDGISLTD
+14 PFKNDGISLTD

-40 SPNLATLEDLKK
+40 SPNLATLEDLRKI
-52 LGCLIL
+52 GCLIL
-58 VGEPGIGKSSEIKE
+58 VGEPGIGKSTEIEDLYHATQKE
-72 LYYATAKESGDDHAL
+72 AGEDHTL
-87 WIDLKDVMTP
+87 LIDLKSVMTP
-97 EGFISRLTN
+97 DSFIDRLTN
-106 DPRYKNWSEN
+106 DPRYKSWSEN

-139 AFSALLTDHHKNIS
+139 AFSTLLTDQQKNIP

-166 PSYMEGNLV
+166 PSYMEGSLA
-175 VLWGEET
+175 VLWEEEN

-195 VETALEAQGIDKQA
+195 VEVALDTQGIDKKA
-209 FLAEVYSKDASGL
+209 FLAEVDSKEVSGL
-222 AGKPLTLKFLIDVFL
+222 AGKPLTLNFLMDVFI

-244 DRKSEIYSRGCELL
+244 DKKSDIYSRGCELL
-258 VQEPQAW
+258 ALEPDVSR
-265 KRVNPPVK
+265 RVNPSVR

-282 AVAERIAIATL
+282 AIAERIAIATL

-303 DEGKLLD
+303 NEDKLLA
-310 NEINVTQLHGR
+310 NEIGITQLHGR
-321 EIIDDVS
+321 EIVDDVP

-366 RYITRHKLP
+366 RYIVRHQLP
-375 WKQVQSLL
+375 WRQIQSLL
-383 FQDPLGIGI
+383 FQDPLKIGI

-398 LYEVSAWLASLD
+398 LYEVGAWLASLES
-410 PSFFDNAVLLD
+410 SFFDNAVLLD

-472 NIAAQLQPYIEDSSR
+472 NIAAQLQPYIEDSSK
-487 DMVVRRAAI
+487 DLVVRRAAI

-511 VNIALDS
+511 VKIALDS
-518 DDNLS
+518 NDNLS

-536 SEESKQALKPLADA
+536 SDESKQALKPLADA
-550 GFPDDPEDELKGA
+550 GFPNDPEDELKGA

-572 ISNQEVFALITPPK
+572 ISNQEVFSLITPPK

-598 DKELAESLR
+598 DKEFAESLR
-607 TEDVLSALSWIEAN
+607 TEDVLPGLSWIEKN

-637 AIMLKAWEEI
+637 AIMLKAWEET
-647 ADPQV
+647 ADPEV
-652 LEKFAHIAYER
+652 LEKFAQISYER

-685 KALENQDQGRRN
+685 KALEEQDDGRRS

-719 LYHRSHVQLILPKDF
+719 LYHRSHVQLILPKDL

-739 WLENEK
+739 WLESEK

-765 TSHIELVYKARQR
+765 TDHIDLIYKARQR

-800 KEQRERWSNE
+800 KEQRERWSDE
-810 QKWQEKHERDEREE
+810 KKWQEKREKNEQEE
-824 ILKIISPEKIV
+824 ILKVLSPTRII

-842 AGDMDSWWLLNNAL
+842 AGDMDSWWRLNNAMCMYQHEL
-856 GVTDEGYYKADFE
+856 DDSKFE
-869 ELRGWKLVEEDIH
+869 DLPGWKIIDEEVR
-882 KRIIECGKQFLTEK
+882 KRIIEVGRKFLTEQECK
-896 SCDTD
+896 PEM
-901 KWLGKNILY
+901 WLGQGKIY
-910 FPALAGYREIKK
+910 FPAIAGFRAIKAFHEREP
-922 LYSQHDEFLEKQG
+922 EFIEKQG
-935 LEFWKRWAP
+935 PEFWKKWAP
-944 ITLGFPLISNHPE
+944 ITLGMPLVSNDRE

-969 PDEVISTLGVLID
+969 PDEVVATLDVLVD
-982 DEAERYNGLMI
+982 HEAQRYNSLLI
-993 NDLLEDSL
+993 NDLLEDCL
-1001 DERMSK
+1001 DDRMST
-1007 FLLEKAQQQGF
+1007 FLLGKAQQQGF
-1018 SPKAAGEIIR
+1018 SPKASSDIIH
-1028 FLLHHNDRAAKE
+1028 FLLHHNDKATKE

-1047 VPLPIDEQE
+1047 VPLPAGEPE
-1056 KDEVIS
+1056 KEEIIS

-1071 VREDWEFLWDLI
+1071 VREDWEFLWDLMM
-1083 LKDNEFGRALIFRAH
+1083 KDREFGRALVFRAH
-1098 DSPLRGSSVLQD
+1098 DSPLRGAGVLQD

-1123 TKEFPPEEY
+1123 TNEFPPDVY
-1132 RHPEG
+1132 KHPEG

-1150 RDAVIRVL
+1150 RDSVIRAL

-1167 RQVERAANALPQYK
+1167 RQIERAANTLPQYK

-1196 QKSWQPPEINNLFK
+1196 QKSWQPPEISNLFK
-1210 LVENR
+1210 LVENH
-1215 DLRLINSPDELMDS
+1215 DLRLVNSPDELMDI
-1229 VLESIE
+1229 VLDSLSS
-1235 KFQQILHAQQQ
+1235 FQQKLQKNDHPQA
-1246 PRVIRLWNQD
+1246 IRLWNESG
-1256 RRRKKQP
+1256 RP
-1263 VVSWPKDE
+1263 PISSPKDE
-1271 LDLSDEIA
+1271 NRLSDEIA
-1279 SHLNDDLKDRGIF
+1279 THLTEDLKSRGII
-1292 VGREMVVTR
+1292 VGREVEIRRGNET
-1301 VNRLDIHIKV
+1301 DIHISVHKRD
-1311 FGHDRLGRPTDP
+1311 HLGRPIDDP
-1323 SEVIIEVKGCWHPE
+1323 MKVTIEVKGCWHPD
-1337 LDTAMET
+1337 LKTAMES
-1344 QLVDKYLSA
+1344 QLVGQYLSTDD
-1353 NGCHHGIY
+1353 CRHGIY
-1361 LVGWFNC
+1361 LIGWFTC
-1368 DAWNDSSDTRKQKAP
+1368 DKWNDPKDSRKKKVPKLDISDAAK
-1383 NLSLEQ
+1383 
-1389 AREKF
+1389 KF
-1394 GQQAGALSAKH
+1394 EQQAEEVSAKTSL
-1405 AFRVESV
+1405 RVRSFV
-1412 ILNTEL
+1412 LDARLTS
-1418 L
+1418 